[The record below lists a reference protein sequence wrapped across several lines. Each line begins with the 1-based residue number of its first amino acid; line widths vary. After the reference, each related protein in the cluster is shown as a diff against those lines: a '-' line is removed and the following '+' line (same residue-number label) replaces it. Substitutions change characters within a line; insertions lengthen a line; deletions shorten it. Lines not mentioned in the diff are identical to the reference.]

1 MSSTAPLL
9 WALLL
14 GTAGARPSTPPADR
28 TVVRESA
35 SVSLVAVP
43 VNVIGRDGKP
53 VRGLTAADF
62 SVEDDGKKQ
71 TITAF
76 DVVDLNRVRESAGP
90 SSDFPRAARR
100 NILFLFDLTYSAPAQ
115 ILRAREAAT
124 RFLAEGMDPEDFAA
138 VATTSVERGARLQM
152 TFTADR
158 RQLAGALT
166 AVGLPNE
173 TDKARDPLAFVTT
186 LPGDPIATTSTQEEG
201 RTNSRVIDPTS
212 AARLYA
218 AMAQKGAD
226 DYAVTRVGRHLG
238 EMSSLAQALDA
249 VEGRKTIVYF
259 SEGFDG
265 RLLFGSVAR
274 SRSLEAMRADND
286 AMFSGSFWTFDVD
299 RRYPNSPL
307 QRDLSD
313 TVGLFRRSDCVVY
326 PIDISGLQAEGDPNL
341 GSSPGRGEEFLF
353 ALAHG
358 TGGELIRN
366 ANDLTAQ
373 LKRIAEKTSLTYV
386 LSFQTSTPAKEGHF
400 HALKVHVLA
409 KGARVSA
416 RAGYYETRSFHSMSP
431 LQRMLSAADM
441 ITHDKPEGD
450 FPIDVLTLSFPGGK
464 VRRVPVLLQIPAAGF
479 IGMKPEG
486 RHPIEL
492 YVYVTDES
500 GRVADFFHRVVT
512 IDPAREGER
521 LRRSGLV
528 FYGTCRLLP
537 GRYRVRAYARDGHDG
552 KFGFQVASLAVPE
565 LAETEILA
573 LPPLFV
579 NEQDGIRLKD
589 PAAGPVAGGAPGE
602 AEPFRVG
609 ETAFV
614 PQIVPVVAAGGNSR
628 VCLMV
633 YRRRGEAALAPF
645 QIDAEVV
652 GAGGRLR
659 RPARMS
665 LIGRSEPDAE
675 GLVKLLVDFSA
686 SDLPAGDYS
695 LRVVFRDARDT
706 RLRSESEARFRVS

>member
-14 GTAGARPSTPPADR
+14 APAGARPSTPPPDR

-43 VNVIGRDGKP
+43 VHVIGRDGKP

-71 TITAF
+71 TIAAF
-76 DVVDLNRVRESAGP
+76 DVVDLNQVRESTGL
-90 SSDFPRAARR
+90 SSDLPRAARR
-100 NILFLFDLTYSAPAQ
+100 NILFLFDLTYSTSAQ

-124 RFLAEGMDPEDFAA
+124 RFIAEGMDPEDFAA

-158 RQLAGALT
+158 RQLASALT
-166 AVGLPNE
+166 TVGLPNE

-186 LPGDPIATTSTQEEG
+186 LPGDPTATSTQEEG

-218 AMAQKGAD
+218 AMAQKSAD

-326 PIDISGLQAEGDPNL
+326 PIDLSGLKAAGDPNL
-341 GSSPGRGEEFLF
+341 GSSPGQGEESLF

-358 TGGELIRN
+358 TGGELIKN

-373 LKRIAEKTSLTYV
+373 LRRISEKTSVTYV
-386 LSFQTSTPAKEGHF
+386 LSFQAPPATEEGRF
-400 HALKVHVLA
+400 HALKVRVKV

-416 RAGYYETRSFHSMSP
+416 REGYYETKAFAAMSP
-431 LQRMLSAADM
+431 LQRLLSAADV
-441 ITHDKPEGD
+441 ITHETVQGS
-450 FPIDVLTLSFPGGK
+450 FPIDVLAVSFGGEK
-464 VRRVPVLLQIPAAGF
+464 ISRVPVLLQLPGAAFAGVH
-479 IGMKPEG
+479 PEG
-486 RHPIEL
+486 RYPLEL

-500 GRVADFFHRVVT
+500 GKIADFFTRVVT
-512 IDPAREGER
+512 IDPARDGER

-528 FYGTCRLLP
+528 FYGTCALLP
-537 GRYRVRAYARDGHDG
+537 GHYRVRAYARDGSDG
-552 KFGFQVASLAVPE
+552 RFGFRVAPLEVPDLAASPMR
-565 LAETEILA
+565 AM
-573 LPPLFV
+573 PPLFV
-579 NEQDGIRLKD
+579 NDQDGVRLRD
-589 PAAGPVAGGAPGE
+589 HAAGAAMAEG

-609 ETAFV
+609 QTAFV
-614 PQIVPVVAAGGNSR
+614 PQIVPTVAAGGTSR

-633 YRRRGEAALAPF
+633 YRKGAAGGIAPF

-652 GAGGRLR
+652 GAEGRLR
-659 RPARMS
+659 RPAR
-665 LIGRSEPDAE
+665 LALLGRSEPDAD
-675 GLVKLLVDFSA
+675 GFVKLLLDFSA

-695 LRVVFRDARDT
+695 LRVVFRDSRDE
-706 RLRSESEARFRVS
+706 RVRSESEARFRVS